1 MKKLFFL
8 IATAILSLSASAQ
21 FANSGSGSS
30 SATADNEGW
39 STIYAEWNPMTY
51 YYTGKGES
59 DDTNFNAFSLGY
71 NRAFS
76 LSASTPIFIETGL
89 ALQYGF
95 HKDSDDDDEYT
106 LKYSVLSAKIPV
118 NFMYKW
124 SIPNSTVELIPHL
137 GLTMRANV
145 WGQGKEEWEDS
156 NGKSK
161 SEDWDIFSK
170 KDMGKD
176 GVWKRV
182 QIGWQI
188 GLKARFAQKFI
199 IGGSYGTDFNE
210 ISKKF
215 KFRTGTIMLG
225 YTF

>member
-1 MKKLFFL
+1 MKKVFFL
-8 IATAILSLSASAQ
+8 IATAIISLSASAQ
-21 FANSGSGSS
+21 FANSGNSS

-39 STIYAEWNPMTY
+39 CTIYAEWNPMTF
-51 YYTGKGES
+51 YYTGKGDY
-59 DDTNFNAFSLGY
+59 DDRNFNAFSLGY

-89 ALQYGF
+89 ALQYSF
-95 HKDSDDDDEYT
+95 YKNDEGDETY
-106 LKYSVLSAKIPV
+106 KNSMLSAKIPV

-124 SIPNSTVELIPHL
+124 SIPNSSVELIPHL

-145 WGQGKEEWEDS
+145 WGQGKKEWRD
-156 NGKSK
+156 K

-210 ISKKF
+210 ISKKC